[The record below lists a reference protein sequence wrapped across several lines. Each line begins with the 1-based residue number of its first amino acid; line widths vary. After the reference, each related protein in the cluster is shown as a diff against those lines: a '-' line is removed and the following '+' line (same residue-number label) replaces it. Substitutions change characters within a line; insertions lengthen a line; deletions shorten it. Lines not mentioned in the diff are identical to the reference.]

1 MSKRKK
7 PEQIEMPP
15 EKPGILQRII
25 KKQKEGN
32 LVDTIRETAADWRW
46 IFQYTKKYRWYVV
59 IQTIFGIIGATMGLA
74 SSVLSKYTVDI
85 VTGHKSDYVIWIA
98 VSMVLSAVLGLVF
111 SSLQSRIS
119 TKISLRV
126 FNDIRAEVYERLLD
140 GEWQKV
146 RSYPTGDIINRL
158 NGDTQRISS
167 IAISWIPSVIITLY
181 SFVSSFVAMLYF
193 NASVAL
199 IALCGAPI
207 LAAASSILLKKSRY
221 FNRLMFEKQSNILSF
236 ESETFH
242 NYDTVKSLGA
252 VKAFTKLFIDRQDD
266 CKKASLDANMFSIRS
281 KIFLS
286 IVGLLVSYAAFGYC
300 LILLWSNKITYGTMT
315 FFLSQRSKVTSGFNS
330 LLGILPGMV
339 QSAVSARRV
348 REFFLIPSE
357 EHTLTES
364 EIAELTKTPITVRLE
379 NVDFGYDGGTPVLN
393 SGCFSAKTGEI
404 IAVVGASGQGK
415 TTLLRLL
422 LSLVFPQNGKAEFI
436 DAKGRAHILKADHR
450 KLFSYVPQG
459 NTVVSGTVADN
470 LRITNEN
477 ATEQQMRHAL
487 ECACATEFVESMGG
501 LDAKIGEKGHGISE
515 GQAQRI
521 AIARAILRD
530 APILMLDEATSSL
543 DAETEQRIINSIIKH
558 NPDKTCI
565 ISTHRTSALA
575 LADRIYRISEGRID
589 VISINDIEPQES
601 EENEE

>member
-1 MSKRKK
+1 MSRKRK
-7 PEQIEMPP
+7 PERSEMPY
-15 EKPGILQRII
+15 EKPGIIKKII
-25 KKQKEGN
+25 KKQKDGN

-252 VKAFTKLFIDRQDD
+252 VKAFSKLFIDRQDD

-339 QSAVSARRV
+339 QSSVSAKRV
-348 REFFLIPSE
+348 RDFFLIPSE

-379 NVDFGYDGGTPVLN
+379 NVDFGYDSGNPVLN

-543 DAETEQRIINSIIKH
+543 DADTEQRIINSIVKH